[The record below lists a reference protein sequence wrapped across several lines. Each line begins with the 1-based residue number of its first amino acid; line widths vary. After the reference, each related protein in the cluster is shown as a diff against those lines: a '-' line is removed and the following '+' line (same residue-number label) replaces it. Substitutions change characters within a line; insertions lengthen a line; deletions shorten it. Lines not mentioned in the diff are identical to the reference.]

1 MKVRIPYG
9 DKYKKVSINKKN
21 LIGVIEALD
30 TKPVKDERIAIRNA
44 LNNPIHCKKIN
55 EIAKEKSNAVIV
67 VNDITRPTPSKLLIE
82 ELSKK
87 LNESGIKDSN
97 IQIVVAIGI
106 HRKNSREELVS
117 MLGKENVNRFN
128 IINHDCR
135 DKLNIKFIGKTKRG
149 LPIYI
154 NKIVANADIKI
165 LTGVIV
171 PHHSAG
177 FSGGRKS
184 ILPGVSGHE
193 TLKIHHSFPIRPY
206 RPVMGI
212 LDSNPF
218 HEEALEAAKMLG
230 VDFII
235 NVVQNSKKETVSVVA
250 GDLDIAHKKGVE
262 ISRKICEV
270 SISISE
276 RPDIVI
282 TSPGGYPRD
291 INPYQA
297 QKAISPVENIIREN
311 GVIILVAERR
321 DGIGKEETLSWLKK
335 AKDPQEVI
343 RRFSKEGFLFGSHKA
358 FLFARA
364 IMKNQIII
372 VTENI
377 SGEDIK
383 DMFMIK
389 KDSLQNALLYAY
401 KLTNINSKVLVFPRA
416 NYIIPKEV

>member
-9 DKYKKVSINKKN
+9 DKYKEVSINKKN
-21 LIGVIEALD
+21 LIGIIEALD
-30 TKPVKDERIAIRNA
+30 AKPVKDERIAIRNA

-87 LNESGIKDSN
+87 LNESDIKDSN
-97 IQIVVAIGI
+97 IQIVVATGI
-106 HRKNSREELVS
+106 HRKNSREELIS

-135 DKLNIKFIGKTKRG
+135 DKLNIKFIGKTKRE

-154 NKIVANADIKI
+154 NKIVVNADIKI

-184 ILPGVSGHE
+184 ILPGVSGYE

-218 HEEALEAAKMLG
+218 HEEALEATKMLG
-230 VDFII
+230 IDFII

-262 ISRKICEV
+262 ISKKICEV
-270 SISISE
+270 SIFE

-291 INPYQA
+291 IDLYQA

-311 GVIILVAERR
+311 GVIILVAECR

-343 RRFSKEGFLFGSHKA
+343 KRFSKEGFLLGSHKA

-364 IMKNQIII
+364 IMKNQIIL

-377 SGEDIK
+377 SGKDIK

-389 KDSLQNALLYAY
+389 KDSLQNALIYAY
-401 KLTNINSKVLVFPRA
+401 KITNINSRVLVLPKA
-416 NYIIPKEV
+416 NYIIPKIE